1 MPRRKKEVAVAI
13 SEATRF
19 HLVSREVEAGLFEV
33 RLLAEGSFAGSSLAE
48 GSLVPGGVAH
58 SGQTQNGLTGAAAET
73 TVEVERLTCISRD
86 FIESMGGEA
95 PYDRFEVR
103 WPLEADA
110 RHTLALALQT
120 ARDEAGEKR
129 GADALPFQFPVPIEC
144 QEIDLDGQTTSRV
157 VSEAEHSAIT
167 TFHVD
172 EGGVSCQIGTTTFR
186 FRSPNCG
193 FLRRPGL
200 KEEQGFLFE
209 PCSLEE
215 FHTALDL
222 RNAALGVAAPASLP
236 KAPLRLERR
245 QSDFPVHTGEE
256 WTAFIQSA
264 ADGRFLRHF
273 SGNEQSGILRH
284 QRPDTGFFT
293 ETTLLEEERK
303 AGHGIELLQNAA
315 AQLDIDD
322 GLAWLYISHLLAP
335 PSPLAPNAYAG
346 GWVDLD
352 DVARRTMGGYARNPK
367 EAGERRAKVWRA
379 IRYGARSHIGGKRS
393 VPYFDKTS
401 GKEILTEIYTSPW
414 QIVSRQQTG
423 QLPLFAH
430 DEEEAPVRVE
440 LVASREWTALTTEAS
455 TAQYLPF
462 GEVLGALP
470 ANQAGGAWARVLG
483 LAYINWCRRRVQQAL
498 AGQELPTRRELLDA
512 FPSKVAPYR
521 DILEGKDPRRALAYW
536 QSAETWLLKSQIIE
550 TGGAPY
556 EPQARKGWQSVWLG
570 ERPDWKPGA
579 LLRPVLEGLEKRRFT
594 PAPRQLSKPV
604 RKRQKRRDLPSNE

>member
-1 MPRRKKEVAVAI
+1 MPRRKKEITAAPI
-13 SEATRF
+13 SEATQFR
-19 HLVSREVEAGLFEV
+19 LVSREVETGLFEV
-33 RLLAEGSFAGSSLAE
+33 RLLAEGVLDQ
-48 GSLVPGGVAH
+48 
-58 SGQTQNGLTGAAAET
+58 SGQVGAAPEV

-103 WPLEADA
+103 WPLEVDA
-110 RHTLALALQT
+110 RQTLALALQT

-129 GADALPFQFPVPIEC
+129 GADSLPFQFPIPIEW
-144 QEIDLDGQTTSRV
+144 QEIDLAGQTTAKV
-157 VSEAEHSAIT
+157 VTEAEHSAIT

-172 EGGVSCQIGTTTFR
+172 EGGMSCQIGSTTYR
-186 FRSPNCG
+186 FRSHNFG

-209 PCSLEE
+209 PCSLEA
-215 FHTALDL
+215 FHAALDN
-222 RNAALGVAAPASLP
+222 RNAALGVAVPTSLP
-236 KAPLRLERR
+236 RAPLSQAPLRLERR
-245 QSDFPVHTGEE
+245 QSEFPVHTGEE

-264 ADGRFLRHF
+264 ADGRLLRHF

-284 QRPDTGFFT
+284 QRPDTAFFT

-521 DILEGKDPRRALAYW
+521 DILVGKDPRRALSYW
-536 QSAETWLLKSQIIE
+536 QSAETWLQESQIIE
-550 TGGAPY
+550 EGGAPY
-556 EPQARKGWQSVWLG
+556 QPQARKGWQSVWLG

-579 LLRPVLEGLEKRRFT
+579 LLRPVLEGLEKRRFA
-594 PAPRQLSKPV
+594 PASRQLGKPA